1 MLTQEQETTVV
12 TPRGAAP
19 ERETVLEER
28 PVEILLNDE
37 PEGRAMVL
45 PRDLEEMAVGYLFG
59 LGRIEPG
66 DPVLAA
72 EVCDEGSRINV
83 HADVPTRPEEEYIAT
98 SGCGGTG
105 HISERLLR
113 EDLPEPPEFAL
124 NFREL
129 EELVRGTLACSP
141 LRDQT
146 HCVHGCGYLSEGR
159 FQVCYEDVGRHN
171 AVDKLLGAM
180 LLGRHS
186 PVGAAYT
193 TGRLTS
199 DMVLKCARMGIP
211 VILSRTA
218 PSSLGVEIAQKA
230 GLTLGC
236 YVRPGRVNVFHAPER
251 IRASDQ

>member
-1 MLTQEQETTVV
+1 MVTQEHTTTIVTPEGTRTVQETVV
-12 TPRGAAP
+12 
-19 ERETVLEER
+19 EER

-37 PEGRAMVL
+37 SAGTAMAL
-45 PRDLEEMAVGYLFG
+45 PQDLEELAVGNLFG
-59 LGRIEPG
+59 QGRIGPW
-66 DPVLAA
+66 DPIHAA
-72 EVCDEGSRINV
+72 QVCDRGSRINV
-83 HADVPTRPEEEYIAT
+83 HADVEQRSGEKMVTT

-105 HISERLLR
+105 RIAERLLR
-113 EDLPEPPEFAL
+113 EPLPEP
-124 NFREL
+124 REL
-129 EELVRGTLACSP
+129 SLTLDQIEALVHGTLSCSP

-146 HCVHGCGYLSEGR
+146 HCIHGCGYLSQGT

-180 LLGRHS
+180 LLGRFS

-199 DMVLKCARMGIP
+199 DMVLKCARMGVP
-211 VILSRTA
+211 VVLSRTA

-236 YVRPGRVNVFHAPER
+236 YVRAGRVNVFHAPER
-251 IRASDQ
+251 IRSA